1 VPFISNSI
9 PIAFRKLHLTKKKE
23 KRKACVTEKS
33 PEIDANIMIIFLVI
47 LKENMLAK
55 LSKTHLK
62 KLRAEE
68 DTEGGE
74 KHAV

>member
-1 VPFISNSI
+1 V
-9 PIAFRKLHLTKKKE
+9 K
-23 KRKACVTEKS
+23 EKS